1 MADQFSKHRFESLE
15 CLRGYMAWWVVITHA
30 LGFTGLEAQLPR
42 FTGFLMRGDRAVHV
56 FIILSG
62 FVITHLGLS
71 RREAYPQYLVRRAF
85 RLLPI
90 YYVMLAV
97 GILLA
102 DQQLALHGA
111 PWAKQAE
118 VWVPGFQAQ
127 ADHFWTHL
135 LLHASLL
142 HGAVPDTWLPYAA
155 WTFIGPAWSL
165 SLEWQFYLVAPFVV
179 WLLCRST
186 AVRLV
191 TCVLF
196 VAACVGSRHLPVF
209 WRFQSMLLLAMP
221 LFLVGMLTRLH
232 LPLLSKANPW
242 VMLLAGGG
250 VGALL
255 GANYGCEAWIWTFF
269 VVALT
274 FEGAERKTL
283 LQALMALVAGNR
295 VFKTLGK
302 ASYSSYLV
310 HTPLMSLT
318 VWVGT
323 MLVGESSQALTIICV
338 VVAVVLVIPVS
349 QWLYRWIEVPFA
361 KRGARL
367 ADNIGLRSSSGL
379 AKSVS

>member
-15 CLRGYMAWWVVITHA
+15 CLRGYMAWWVVVTHA

-62 FVITHLGLS
+62 FVITHLALS
-71 RREAYPQYLVRRAF
+71 RREGYPQYLVRRAF

-97 GILLA
+97 GIVLT

-135 LLHASLL
+135 LLHISLL
-142 HGAVPDTWLPYAA
+142 HGAVPDTWLPYASWA
-155 WTFIGPAWSL
+155 FVGPAWSL

-179 WLLCRST
+179 WLLCRSA
-186 AVRLV
+186 AVRLI
-191 TCVLF
+191 TCAVF
-196 VAACVGSRHLPVF
+196 VAACVGSRHLPLF

-221 LFLVGMLTRLH
+221 LFLVGMLTRFY
-232 LPLLSKANPW
+232 LPLLSKVKPW
-242 VMLLAGGG
+242 LLLLAGG
-250 VGALL
+250 VLGALL
-255 GANYGCEAWIWTFF
+255 GNTYGCEAWIWTFF
-269 VVALT
+269 VVALM
-274 FEGAERKTL
+274 FEGAAPKTP
-283 LQALMALVAGNR
+283 LQTVMALLACNR
-295 VFKTLGK
+295 VFKTLGQ

-310 HTPLMSLT
+310 HTPLMALT
-318 VWVGT
+318 VWLGAMVG
-323 MLVGESSQALTIICV
+323 GESSQTLAIICV
-338 VVAVVLVIPVS
+338 VVAMVLLVPVS
-349 QWLYRWIEVPFA
+349 QWLYRGIEVPFA

-367 ADNIGLRSSSGL
+367 ADSIGLRSGSGL
-379 AKSVS
+379 AKTVS